1 MASRAEGVGLVTM
14 RSQRTPDDL
23 SVTGER
29 DMACSRSYL
38 LLPIWMLLTLGIAGL
53 SINRTAPDHEVEEE
67 AHPHWHYA
75 LQHEAEDG
83 TGLPGGEQTHL
94 Y

>member
-1 MASRAEGVGLVTM
+1 
-14 RSQRTPDDL
+14 
-23 SVTGER
+23 
-29 DMACSRSYL
+29 
-38 LLPIWMLLTLGIAGL
+38 MLLTLGIAGL